1 MRQEDGYVFFDN
13 LIHLT
18 SQPGEAVKATEVK
31 VQYSPFTASN
41 AASSKV
47 DSLEEMAE
55 LAGEMGKKFTKM
67 FAVVS

>member
-31 VQYSPFTASN
+31 FQYSPFTASN
-41 AASSKV
+41 TSRKV
-47 DSLEEMAE
+47 DSVEKTAE
-55 LAGEMGKKFTKM
+55 LAGEMGKKFTKV
-67 FAVVS
+67 FAIAS